1 MSLPRLPSVESEGM
15 ALGGWG
21 AKAESQSEGRGGR
34 RACFKPGNLE
44 RVEPLFMELQVLGL
58 GARLDSK
65 ALGPRLEMRMLLF
78 ALC

>member
-1 MSLPRLPSVESEGM
+1 
-15 ALGGWG
+15 
-21 AKAESQSEGRGGR
+21 
-34 RACFKPGNLE
+34 
-44 RVEPLFMELQVLGL
+44 MELQVLGL